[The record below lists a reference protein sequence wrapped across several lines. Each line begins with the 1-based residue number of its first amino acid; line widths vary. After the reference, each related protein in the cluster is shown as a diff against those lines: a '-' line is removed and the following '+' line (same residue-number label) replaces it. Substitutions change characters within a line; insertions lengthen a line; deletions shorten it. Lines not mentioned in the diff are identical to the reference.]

1 MKPEVEKSVSKKDS
15 NKPQLI
21 AVTKDYFDTQVEKQ
35 LDLLVYNEVKKD
47 TSVLSNS
54 GKLNAL
60 QTKLRNKAVG
70 IVSKE
75 LRVKGT
81 RTGHINHAPAK
92 IQASYNEVIEQ
103 VRSWKWVTDG
113 VDYECTILAKKVVE
127 PKADSK

>member
-1 MKPEVEKSVSKKDS
+1 MKPEVETVTKKDS

-21 AVTKDYFDTQVEKQ
+21 AVTKDYFDSQVEKQ

-47 TSVLSNS
+47 TSVLCNS

-60 QTKLRNKAVG
+60 QTKLRSKEID

-113 VDYECTILAKKVVE
+113 VAYECTILAKKS
-127 PKADSK
+127 ADSKEDK

>member
-1 MKPEVEKSVSKKDS
+1 MKPEVETVTKKDS

-21 AVTKDYFDTQVEKQ
+21 AVTKDYFDSQVEKQ

-60 QTKLRNKAVG
+60 QTKLRSKAIA

-92 IQASYNEVIEQ
+92 IQASYKEVIEQ

-113 VDYECTILAKKVVE
+113 VAYECTILAKKS
-127 PKADSK
+127 ADSKEDK

>member
-1 MKPEVEKSVSKKDS
+1 MKPEVETVTKKDS

-21 AVTKDYFDTQVEKQ
+21 AVTKDYFDSQVEKQ

-60 QTKLRNKAVG
+60 QTKLRSKAIA

-113 VDYECTILAKKVVE
+113 VAYECTILAKKS
-127 PKADSK
+127 ADSKEDK